1 MKSIEHVASGLHVE
15 PLLAQI
21 DAHPEAWNTHTMRTD
36 FYGGPH
42 GGVSDIWVRYRDW
55 AEFDGDVASF
65 NGPHVSSWYPVCE
78 VLTQAQPLAD
88 AVLKIVGGGEL
99 GGVLI
104 TRIPPHGQVKPHIDG
119 GWHAAHYAKFA
130 VQLRSAPGQAF
141 CFEDAQLEPV
151 PGDLYTF
158 DNSRLHW
165 VVNPTEHERMT
176 MIVCIRR

>member
-1 MKSIEHVASGLHVE
+1 MRSIQHLSSGFDVA
-15 PLLAQI
+15 PLLEQI
-21 DAHPEAWNTHTMRTD
+21 DAHPEVWNTHTMRTD

-55 AEFDGDVASF
+55 ADFDGDIAAF
-65 NGPHVSSWYPVCE
+65 NEPHESTWYPVCD
-78 VLTQAQPLAD
+78 VLPAAKEIAERVALT
-88 AVLKIVGGGEL
+88 VGASRM

-104 TRIPPHGQVKPHIDG
+104 TRIPAGGEVKPHIDT
-119 GWHAAHYAKFA
+119 GWHAKEYDKFA

-141 CFEDAQLEPV
+141 CFEDSWLAPM

-165 VVNPTEHERMT
+165 VINPTESERIT
-176 MIVCIRR
+176 MIVCLK